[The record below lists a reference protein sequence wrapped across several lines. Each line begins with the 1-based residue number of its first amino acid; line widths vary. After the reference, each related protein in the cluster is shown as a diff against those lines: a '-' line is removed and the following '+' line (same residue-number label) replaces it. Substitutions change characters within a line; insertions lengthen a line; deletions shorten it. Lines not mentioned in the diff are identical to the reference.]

1 MKLHTDAG
9 DISSTAFDA
18 ANLPAKGNVTC
29 SVRPEAMCIVEP
41 KTPGAIEGKII
52 ETIYLG
58 EMAQYIVELPGKTR
72 VKVFELHPSHVDD
85 GGKTREP
92 GIGLQID
99 PKDVVVLAD

>member
-1 MKLHTDAG
+1 M
-9 DISSTAFDA
+9 
-18 ANLPAKGNVTC
+18 TC
-29 SVRPEAMCIVEP
+29 SVRPEAMRIVEP
-41 KTPGAIEGKII
+41 KTAGAIEGKIV

-72 VKVFELHPSHVDD
+72 VKVFELHPSHVDA

-92 GIGLQID
+92 AIGLQID